1 MKKAYNLFFVLFMWF
16 PVLGQNNRTLD
27 LDINPGEYWWA
38 GISSLGHQTPYDAT
52 TVFSVDLWGDNR
64 GNQAQPL
71 LLSSMGR
78 YVWSEERTN

>member
-1 MKKAYNLFFVLFMWF
+1 M
-16 PVLGQNNRTLD
+16 
-27 LDINPGEYWWA
+27 
-38 GISSLGHQTPYDAT
+38 GHQTPYDAT

-78 YVWSEERTN
+78 YVWSEEPIKYDLNKGKISVSVREGEIVSGTAGNNLRTALKP